1 MSCGQ
6 FDLWIVSDDP
16 ADRERALI
24 HAAGCPRCGE
34 IARGQEWLAGEA
46 ESWRN
51 EVEAPAELEDRIRLA
66 LGGTLAEPDIVAEPT
81 STEEES
87 GSGGWSLVW
96 GALAAS
102 FLIGAAIG
110 LFQFR
115 LAPSAPEEAR
125 TLLVADQLDAAREVE
140 REQVRAIAT
149 LEQAV
154 APVLARARDPR
165 LASRR
170 ASHLLE
176 YQDRLAFLDS
186 TIADARKFVGRN
198 PGHAGARNVLLDAYR
213 EKTDVL
219 REVLASEE
227 RSSTDKPRNS

>member
-16 ADRERALI
+16 ADRERALS

-34 IARGQEWLAGEA
+34 IAGGQEWLAGEA
-46 ESWRN
+46 DTWRESV
-51 EVEAPAELEDRIRLA
+51 EVPPELEDRIRLA
-66 LGGTLAEPDIVAEPT
+66 LGGALAEPDIVPQAAGAG
-81 STEEES
+81 EES
-87 GSGGWSLVW
+87 ESGRWTLLW

-102 FLIGAAIG
+102 FLVGAAIG

-115 LAPSAPEEAR
+115 LAPSGPDEAR
-125 TLLVADQLDAAREVE
+125 TLLVADQLDAAREIE
-140 REQVRAIAT
+140 RDQVRAIAT

-170 ASHLLE
+170 ASHLLA

-186 TIADARKFVGRN
+186 TIADARIFVSRN
-198 PGHAGARNVLLDAYR
+198 PGHAGARNVLLNAYR

-219 REVLASEE
+219 REVLALEE
-227 RSSTDKPRNS
+227 RSWKNEPRDS

>member
-46 ESWRN
+46 ESWREGV
-51 EVEAPAELEDRIRLA
+51 EVPVELEDRIRLA
-66 LGGTLAEPDIVAEPT
+66 LGGALAEPDIVAEAT
-81 STEEES
+81 DAEETPAP
-87 GSGGWSLVW
+87 GRWSLVW

-102 FLIGAAIG
+102 FLVGAAVG

-115 LAPSAPEEAR
+115 LAPSAPDEAR

-140 REQVRAIAT
+140 REQLRAIAT
-149 LEQAV
+149 LEQRV
-154 APVLARARDPR
+154 APVLARARQPEIT
-165 LASRR
+165 SRR
-170 ASHLLE
+170 ASRLFE
-176 YQDRLAFLDS
+176 YRDRLAFLDS
-186 TIADARKFVGRN
+186 TIADAQSFVSRN

-219 REVLASEE
+219 REVLALEE
-227 RSSTDKPRNS
+227 RSWTTEPRDS

>member
-34 IARGQEWLAGEA
+34 IASGQEWLAGEA
-46 ESWRN
+46 ESWR
-51 EVEAPAELEDRIRLA
+51 EGVEAPAELEDQIRLA
-66 LGGTLAEPDIVAEPT
+66 LGGALAEPDIVAEVT
-81 STEEES
+81 DDEETPAP
-87 GSGGWSLVW
+87 GRWSLVW

-102 FLIGAAIG
+102 FLVGAAIG

-115 LAPSAPEEAR
+115 LAPSAPDEAR

-140 REQVRAIAT
+140 REQLKAIAT
-149 LEQAV
+149 LEQRV
-154 APVLARARDPR
+154 APVLARAREPEIT
-165 LASRR
+165 S
-170 ASHLLE
+170 
-176 YQDRLAFLDS
+176 DRLAFLDS
-186 TIADARKFVGRN
+186 TIADAKSFVGRN

-219 REVLASEE
+219 REVLALEE
-227 RSSTDKPRNS
+227 RSWTNELRDS

>member
-34 IARGQEWLAGEA
+34 IARGQDWLAGEA
-46 ESWRN
+46 ESWRGS
-51 EVEAPAELEDRIRLA
+51 VEAPAGLENRIRLA
-66 LGGTLAEPDIVAEPT
+66 LGGALPEPDIVPEV
-81 STEEES
+81 TESEE
-87 GSGGWSLVW
+87 GSDTFRRSLVW

-102 FLIGAAIG
+102 FLVGAAIG

-115 LAPSAPEEAR
+115 LAPRAPEEAR

-140 REQVRAIAT
+140 RERVREIAT
-149 LEQAV
+149 LERAV
-154 APVLARARDPR
+154 APVLAQTRDPK
-165 LASRR
+165 LASQR
-170 ASHLLE
+170 ASRLLE

-186 TIADARKFVGRN
+186 TISDARGFVSRN
-198 PGHAGARNVLLDAYR
+198 PGHAGARDVLLSAYR
-213 EKTDVL
+213 DKTDVL
-219 REVLASEE
+219 REVLALEE
-227 RSSTDKPRNS
+227 RSWTNEPRDS

>member
-34 IARGQEWLAGEA
+34 IASGQEWLAGEA
-46 ESWRN
+46 ESWR
-51 EVEAPAELEDRIRLA
+51 EGVEAPVELEDQIRLA
-66 LGGTLAEPDIVAEPT
+66 LGGALAEPDIVAEVT
-81 STEEES
+81 DDEETPAP
-87 GSGGWSLVW
+87 GRWSLVW

-102 FLIGAAIG
+102 FLVGAAIG

-115 LAPSAPEEAR
+115 LAPSAPDEAR

-140 REQVRAIAT
+140 REQLKAIAT
-149 LEQAV
+149 LEQRV
-154 APVLARARDPR
+154 APVLARAREPEIT
-165 LASRR
+165 SRR
-170 ASHLLE
+170 ASRLFE
-176 YQDRLAFLDS
+176 YRDRLAFLDS
-186 TIADARKFVGRN
+186 TIADAKSFVGRN

-219 REVLASEE
+219 REVLALEE
-227 RSSTDKPRNS
+227 RSWTNEPRNS

>member
-46 ESWRN
+46 EGWR
-51 EVEAPAELEDRIRLA
+51 EDVEAPAELEDRIRLA
-66 LGGTLAEPDIVAEPT
+66 LGGALAEPDIVAEVT
-81 STEEES
+81 AGGEES
-87 GSGGWSLVW
+87 ESGRWSLLW

-102 FLIGAAIG
+102 FLVGAAIG

-149 LEQAV
+149 LERKV
-154 APVLARARDPR
+154 APVLARAREPQIT
-165 LASRR
+165 SRR
-170 ASHLLE
+170 ASRLFE
-176 YQDRLAFLDS
+176 FRDRLAFLDS
-186 TIADARKFVGRN
+186 TIADAQSFVSQN

-219 REVLASEE
+219 REVLALEE
-227 RSSTDKPRNS
+227 RSWTNEPRNS